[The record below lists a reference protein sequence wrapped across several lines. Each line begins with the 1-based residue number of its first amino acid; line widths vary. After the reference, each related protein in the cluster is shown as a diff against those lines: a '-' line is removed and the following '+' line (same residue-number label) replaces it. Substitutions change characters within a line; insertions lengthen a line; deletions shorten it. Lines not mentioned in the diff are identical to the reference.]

1 MKHIIN
7 NFKMGL
13 IVAIVFTCLQSYGLY
28 KYGAGLTYAHPIGYT
43 FLFGV
48 MFFSGWWFIGTIFI
62 SVVHVV
68 YQLIIYIK
76 K

>member
-1 MKHIIN
+1 
-7 NFKMGL
+7 MGL

-28 KYGAGLTYAHPIGYT
+28 GYGAGLTYAHPIGYT

-48 MFFSGWWFIGTIFI
+48 MFFSECWFIGTIFI
-62 SVVHVV
+62 SIFHVV
-68 YQLIIYIK
+68 YQLIMSIK

>member
-13 IVAIVFTCLQSYGLY
+13 IVAIVFTCFQSYGLY
-28 KYGAGLTYAHPIGYT
+28 RYGAGLTYAHPIGYT

-48 MFFSGWWFIGTIFI
+48 MFFSDGG
-62 SVVHVV
+62 
-68 YQLIIYIK
+68 L
-76 K
+76 